1 MRKTKFINKRKLHI
15 KLMLQTDSTG
25 DIIVDRKGMVDL
37 GAQQYRAATKVAGWI
52 VERDF
57 EKVASC

>member
-1 MRKTKFINKRKLHI
+1 
-15 KLMLQTDSTG
+15 MLQTDSTG

-37 GAQQYRAATKVAGWI
+37 GAQQYMAATKVAGWI